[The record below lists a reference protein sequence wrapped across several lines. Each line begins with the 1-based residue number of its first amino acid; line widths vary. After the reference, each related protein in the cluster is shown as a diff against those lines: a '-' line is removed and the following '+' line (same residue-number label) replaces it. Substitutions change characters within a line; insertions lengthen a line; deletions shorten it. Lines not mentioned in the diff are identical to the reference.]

1 MTVLVDMPKKATEA
15 KINLRKLYPI
25 SHRWPLLRSIHTLA
39 IFVFSTILIS
49 VVDYHFVSVME
60 NELTRN
66 TLHFAFVVI
75 FLVTL
80 LAWLGRWLIFEIELW
95 HYDYKVDHGHFF
107 LSKGIFLKHKG
118 SFPLS
123 RITDIYTDRSV
134 LDFIFGLWNVHVS
147 TPTSSSGE
155 FAHICGLTEKNAV
168 TLQKRLSELVQTY
181 THEQHEIIPRPQT
194 QLSLSVRNVDSYN
207 SARGSLHEV
216 TANDHPH
223 SNFRDSEAQGH
234 VDAIADESVAR
245 HKPDDPSGGKTNQ

>member
-1 MTVLVDMPKKATEA
+1 MTVLVDMPRKATEA

-49 VVDYHFVSVME
+49 VIDYHFVSVME

-66 TLHFAFVVI
+66 TLHLGFVLV
-75 FLVTL
+75 FVVTL

-134 LDFIFGLWNVHVS
+134 LDFVFGLWNVHVS

-168 TLQKRLSELVQTY
+168 ALQRRLSELVQTY
-181 THEQHEIIPRPQT
+181 THEQQEVIPRPQT
-194 QLSLSVRNVDSYN
+194 QLSLSVRNVESYKN
-207 SARGSLHEV
+207 ARDSLHEV
-216 TANDHPH
+216 KAADHVH
-223 SNFRDSEAQGH
+223 NKLM
-234 VDAIADESVAR
+234 ESVEKGHRDAVVDNTVVS
-245 HKPDDPSGGKTNQ
+245 HDSDDSSGGKSH

>member
-1 MTVLVDMPKKATEA
+1 MTVLVDMPKKASEA
-15 KINLRKLYPI
+15 RINLRKLYPI

-49 VVDYHFVSVME
+49 VIDYHFVSVME

-66 TLHFAFVVI
+66 TLHLGFVLV

-80 LAWLGRWLIFEIELW
+80 LTWLGRWLIFEIELW

-123 RITDIYTDRSV
+123 RITDIYTDRSI

-168 TLQKRLSELVQTY
+168 TLQRRLSELVQTY
-181 THEQHEIIPRPQT
+181 THEQQEIIPKPQT
-194 QLSLSVRNVDSYN
+194 QLSVSVRNTESYRN
-207 SARGSLHEV
+207 ARGSLHEV
-216 TANDHPH
+216 TADNH
-223 SNFRDSEAQGH
+223 SHSSLTESEERGDEDAVVDNSLVSHDS
-234 VDAIADESVAR
+234 
-245 HKPDDPSGGKTNQ
+245 DDSSGTKSH